1 MTNLER
7 MKMVLRENDYP
18 FFTDEALE
26 FYLSE
31 NKGDVNTAI
40 YQCLCVKAEDTSI
53 SLSGLSTNDTSQ
65 YFRRLAT
72 FYRPSNTG
80 ILEVKNV

>member
-1 MTNLER
+1 MI
-7 MKMVLRENDYP
+7 LREDDYP
-18 FFTDEALE
+18 FFTDQALE

-53 SLSGLSTNDTSQ
+53 SLSGLSTNDTST

-80 ILEVKNV
+80 ILEVKDV